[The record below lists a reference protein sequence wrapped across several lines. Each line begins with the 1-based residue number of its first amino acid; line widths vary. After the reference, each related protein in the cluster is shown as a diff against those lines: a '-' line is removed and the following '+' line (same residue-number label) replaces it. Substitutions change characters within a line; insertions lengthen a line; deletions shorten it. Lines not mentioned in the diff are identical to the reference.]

1 MKDIKEYLKESL
13 SSFDTYRDY
22 RYDEVDEGVVGDFF
36 KKTFNY
42 LKSKISKVGD
52 WFVAV
57 YKDKFLPAITPLTSQ
72 SLHKKLNLDKQGIHW
87 LGTKE
92 DSRFTRVCTNPE
104 DILKFYERDSR
115 KAWAQE
121 LREMKEE
128 GGNIDLL
135 NEELALAH
143 ENSSIRSIDT
153 PALKMLINQTIKS
166 RNDPGSRP
174 LFIWGAPGVGKTA
187 IVSNVLKEGYDKS
200 WRVICLQCASM
211 SRDSFTLPAF
221 EEIKGK
227 KTPVDLPKK
236 VLPVYRV
243 DPDMT
248 PEEIKAADEATGGGI
263 LFLDEL
269 SRCSQEV
276 LDVLL
281 QITGERK
288 LGDDY
293 VMGSNWTIIAAGNR
307 ESDGIRMNS
316 TAMSAINNRF
326 RQYNYSPAFQTWRQ
340 WAEKQNYMNK
350 HVLDW
355 LEHNEKYFYYA
366 DNPDDPAIIAT
377 PRMWEA
383 ACATLANFANTA
395 KNEGY
400 RLEDIP
406 EDIICLALDGCVGTQ
421 VTNLFMEYVKLIKTI
436 DIEDLKKVLKSGD
449 KAPLPKKEGN
459 SFRTDLMYIISTQIL
474 SLLPE
479 GKLPDSKTF
488 ENICKWF
495 IKIGDESLFGNF
507 WNMFNNK
514 YSDLSPSLH
523 CGIES
528 EYTESDILKAGFDLA
543 CKAFPDLVDVDNPFG

>member
-13 SSFDTYRDY
+13 SSFGTYRDY
-22 RYDEVDEGVVGDFF
+22 RYDEIDEGVVGDFF

-57 YKDKFLPAITPLTSQ
+57 YRDKFLPAVTPLTSQ
-72 SLHKKLNLDKQGIHW
+72 SMHKKLNLDKQGIHW

-92 DSRFTRVCTNPE
+92 DSKFTNVCTNPE
-104 DILKFYERDSR
+104 AILKFYERDSR
-115 KAWAQE
+115 KAWARE
-121 LREMKEE
+121 LREWKEE

-135 NEELALAH
+135 NEALKLRH
-143 ENSSIRSIDT
+143 ERKTIKSIDT
-153 PALKMLINQTIKS
+153 PALKMLIEETILG
-166 RNDPGSRP
+166 RNEKGSRP

-187 IVSNVLKEGYDKS
+187 IVSNILKEGYDKS
-200 WRVICLQCASM
+200 WRVICLQCAAM
-211 SRDSFTLPAF
+211 TKDSFTLPAF

-248 PEEIKAADEATGGGI
+248 REEIKAADEATGGGI

-293 VMGSNWTIIAAGNR
+293 VLGSNWTIIAAGNR
-307 ESDGIRMNS
+307 ESDGVRMNS
-316 TAMSAINNRF
+316 TAMAAINNRF
-326 RQYNYSPAFQTWRQ
+326 RQYNYSPAYRTWRQ
-340 WAEKQNYMNK
+340 WAEKQKYMNK
-350 HVLDW
+350 QVLDW
-355 LEHNEKYFYYA
+355 LEHNEKYFYYS
-366 DNPDDPAIIAT
+366 DDPDDPSIIAT

-383 ACATLANFANTA
+383 ACSSLANFAHTA
-395 KNEGY
+395 REEGY
-400 RLEDIP
+400 RLEDISD
-406 EDIICLALDGCVGTQ
+406 EIIELVLDGCVGTE
-421 VTNLFMEYVKLIKTI
+421 VTSVFMEYVKLIKTI
-436 DIEDLKKVLKSGD
+436 DIEDLKKVLKEGD
-449 KAPLPKKEGN
+449 KAPLPKKEGK

-507 WNMFNNK
+507 WNKFDDK

-523 CGIES
+523 CGIDS
-528 EYTESDILKAGFDLA
+528 DYTESDTLKAGFDLV
-543 CKAFPDLVDVDNPFG
+543 CKAFPDLVDIDNPFS

>member
-13 SSFDTYRDY
+13 SSFGTYRDY
-22 RYDEVDEGVVGDFF
+22 RYDEIDEGVVGDFF

-42 LKSKISKVGD
+42 LKSKISKIGN

-57 YKDKFLPAITPLTSQ
+57 YNDKILPAITPLTAQ
-72 SLHKKLNLDKQGIHW
+72 SFHKKLNLDKQGIHW
-87 LGTKE
+87 MGTAE
-92 DSRFTRVCTNPE
+92 DARITGVSTNPE
-104 DILKFYERDSR
+104 DVLNFYERDSR
-115 KAWAQE
+115 KAWARE

-128 GGNIDLL
+128 RGDISLL
-135 NEELALAH
+135 IEAFTLAH
-143 ENSSIRSIDT
+143 EKKIIRTVDTPRLRRLIRGSIRT
-153 PALKMLINQTIKS
+153 
-166 RNDPGSRP
+166 RNEKGDRP

-187 IVSNVLKEGYDKS
+187 IISNVLSEGYNKK
-200 WRVICLQCASM
+200 WRVISLQCAAM
-211 SRDSFTLPAF
+211 TRDSFTLPAF
-221 EEIKGK
+221 EEVKGK

-236 VLPVYRV
+236 VFPVYRV

-248 PEEIKAADEATGGGI
+248 AEEIKAADEATGGGI

-293 VMGSNWTIIAAGNR
+293 VLGSNWTIIAAGNR
-307 ESDGIRMNS
+307 ESDGVRMNA
-316 TAMSAINNRF
+316 TAMAAINNRF
-326 RQYNYSPAFQTWRQ
+326 RQYNYSPTIKTWRQ
-340 WAEKQNYMNK
+340 WAENRKYINK
-350 HVLDW
+350 HILDW
-355 LEHNEKYFYYA
+355 LEQNEKYFYYS
-366 DNPDDPAIIAT
+366 DDPDDPSIIAT

-383 ACATLANFANTA
+383 ACVTLAEFANTA
-395 KNEGY
+395 NGEGY

-406 EDIICLALDGCVGTQ
+406 DDLISLALDGCVGTE
-421 VTNLFMEYVKLIKTI
+421 VSDLFMEYVKLIRTI
-436 DIEDLKKVLKSGD
+436 DIEDLKKVLTVGD
-449 KAPLPKKEGN
+449 KAPIPKKEGKT
-459 SFRTDLMYIISTQIL
+459 FRTDLMYIISTQIL

-488 ENICKWF
+488 ENVCKWF

-514 YSDLSPSLH
+514 YIDLSPSLH

-528 EYTESDILKAGFDLA
+528 AYTESSILKAGFDLA